1 MEAGFMDW
9 IDITVTIHSGMA
21 HWPTDEAV
29 GIERICDL
37 DRGDDYNLSRILMS
51 LHTGTHMDAPIHF
64 IKDGIG
70 IDGMPLD
77 VAIGPARVIEITDKE
92 LIRPPELQNHDIQ
105 KGERIL
111 FKTSNSASL
120 WKANTF
126 TEEFVSISEDGAE
139 YLADKGILLVG
150 VDYLSVGGFN
160 TDIVK
165 VHLSLLQAGIWIV
178 EGLDLSRVEPGRYEL
193 VCLPLK
199 VDRGDGAP
207 ARAILRP
214 LH

>member
-1 MEAGFMDW
+1 MEW
-9 IDITVTIHSGMA
+9 IDISLNIHSGMV

-37 DRGDDYNLSRILMS
+37 DRGDQYNLSRIIMS

-64 IKDGIG
+64 IRDGIG
-70 IDGMPLD
+70 IDRMPLD
-77 VAIGPARVIEITDKE
+77 VAIGPVRVIEIVDKE
-92 LIRPPELQNHDIQ
+92 LIRPPELQDHDIRE
-105 KGERIL
+105 GERIL
-111 FKTSNSASL
+111 FKTSNSATL
-120 WKANTF
+120 WNSDAF
-126 TEEFVSISEDGAE
+126 TEEFVSISEEGAD
-139 YLADKGILLVG
+139 YLAGRNILLVG

-160 TDIVK
+160 SDITA
-165 VHLSLLQAGIWIV
+165 VHLSLLKAGVWIV

>member
-1 MEAGFMDW
+1 MDW
-9 IDITVTIHSGMA
+9 IDITVTIHRGMA

-37 DRGDDYNLSRILMS
+37 NRGDDYNLSRILMS

-70 IDGMPLD
+70 IDRMPLD
-77 VAIGPARVIEITDKE
+77 AAFGPARVIEIVDKE
-92 LIRPPELQNHDIQ
+92 LIRPPELQDHNIRE
-105 KGERIL
+105 GERIL
-111 FKTSNSASL
+111 FKTANSASL
-120 WKANTF
+120 WNTDTF
-126 TEEFVSISEDGAE
+126 SEEFVSVSEESAA
-139 YLADKGILLVG
+139 YLAQRGVLLVG

-160 TDIVK
+160 TDIAK
-165 VHLSLLQAGIWIV
+165 VHLSLLEAGVWII
-178 EGLDLSRVEPGRYEL
+178 EGLDLSRVEPGDYEL